1 MLEKNIIQPINDT
14 HVHAHGISADM
25 LRLDLLHPIVSGNKI
40 FKLKHYLSEAKKYA
54 KKGIL
59 TFGGAFSN
67 HLVAAA
73 YAAKLNNLESVGYVR
88 GESPGKLSQSLTDCI
103 SYGMQLEFLNREEFD
118 AIELGE
124 FSDAYPNHAIIPH
137 GGYGRLGMLGAKEIM
152 EIPGVDAYDVVLACC
167 GTGTMAAG
175 LIAGLHA
182 NQELTMVSVLKNNFS
197 VVDEIK
203 QLLLEEEIN
212 NKRFDLCFDFH
223 LGGYAK
229 KNPLLFQAMNHFYNT
244 HHIPTDFVYTGKLVH
259 AFYQMIEAGRF
270 ASGSKILLIHSGGL
284 QGNRSL
290 LNNELIF

>member
-1 MLEKNIIQPINDT
+1 
-14 HVHAHGISADM
+14 
-25 LRLDLLHPIVSGNKI
+25 
-40 FKLKHYLSEAKKYA
+40 
-54 KKGIL
+54 
-59 TFGGAFSN
+59 
-67 HLVAAA
+67 
-73 YAAKLNNLESVGYVR
+73 
-88 GESPGKLSQSLTDCI
+88 
-103 SYGMQLEFLNREEFD
+103 
-118 AIELGE
+118 
-124 FSDAYPNHAIIPH
+124 
-137 GGYGRLGMLGAKEIM
+137 
-152 EIPGVDAYDVVLACC
+152 
-167 GTGTMAAG
+167 
-175 LIAGLHA
+175 
-182 NQELTMVSVLKNNFS
+182 

-259 AFYQMIEAGRF
+259 AFYQMMEAGRF